1 MSDETDKSQPSH
13 SQDAADDKEPTLA
26 QRRMEIYR

>member
-1 MSDETDKSQPSH
+1 MSEDVDKSQPSP
-13 SQDAADDKEPTLA
+13 SQDAAEDKEPTLA

>member
-1 MSDETDKSQPSH
+1 MSEETDKSQTSP
-13 SQDAADDKEPTLA
+13 SQDAAKDKEPTLA